1 MRGMKIVSD
10 VGDPAAVVTNAEVA
24 AFLSEKAAAAAA
36 RDAEARAAHGGAMA
50 AVARRVLAHVRA
62 SPAGGQSVGACATLR
77 ARLAP
82 FALGNEEFVQICNLR
97 ADTDDLLE
105 RVLRAD
111 TLARLTDEQWGDML
125 YIINDTLEPR
135 VES

>member
-1 MRGMKIVSD
+1 MKIVSD

-36 RDAEARAAHGGAMA
+36 ARGDAARDAHGGAMA
-50 AVARRVLAHVRA
+50 ALAGRVLAHVRA
-62 SPAGGQSVGACATLR
+62 SPAGGQSVGACAALR

-82 FALGNEEFVQICNLR
+82 FGLANEEFVQICNLR

-105 RVLRAD
+105 RVLRAE
-111 TLARLTDEQWGDML
+111 TLARLSDEQWGDML